1 MPQPGFMQRT
11 RALHPTGTTGGRALP
26 KPGIAKEPPEWRGFG
41 AALEALLSWST
52 DRGLELAV
60 VGGIAVST
68 YSRPRATK
76 DIDVQLITQ
85 TEPASLLDSLSD
97 FGFGPAFKE
106 SAELAV
112 VSGVLPLIHTA
123 TATVV
128 DIIFARFP
136 FMEQMVRRAV
146 HLKIGTLDVP
156 VVQIEDLCA
165 LKLFAAR
172 PQDLV
177 DVQSL
182 LKANLRLNRGAVLE
196 VVREYAF
203 MIDEPELYENARQLL
218 EESKD

>member
-1 MPQPGFMQRT
+1 M
-11 RALHPTGTTGGRALP
+11 P
-26 KPGIAKEPPEWRGFG
+26 KPGIENEPPEWRGFG
-41 AALEALLSWST
+41 AALEALLNWST

-85 TEPASLLDSLSD
+85 AEPASLLESLAD

-106 SAELAV
+106 SADLAALN
-112 VSGVLPLIHTA
+112 GVLPLIHAA

-146 HLKIGTLDVP
+146 HLKIGALDVP

-172 PQDLV
+172 PQDMV
-177 DVQSL
+177 DVQNL
-182 LKANLRLNRGAVLE
+182 LKANRRLNRTAVLD
-196 VVREYAF
+196 VVREYVF
-203 MIDEPELYENARQLL
+203 MIDEPELFENARKLL
-218 EESKD
+218 GQSNG